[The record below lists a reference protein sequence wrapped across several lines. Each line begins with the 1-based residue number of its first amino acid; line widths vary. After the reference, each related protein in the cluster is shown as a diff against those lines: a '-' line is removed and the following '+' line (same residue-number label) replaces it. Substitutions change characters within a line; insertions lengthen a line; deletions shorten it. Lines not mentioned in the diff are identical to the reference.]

1 MVHEDDDN
9 KNALMFKGG
18 AGGCPTGQILRR
30 GYVATR
36 RNTGLVG
43 RVLKRT
49 TTYRVPPTCV
59 RDTGKPGK
67 GLPVIGPLRKGPLTA
82 LGYSTSIAADTRR
95 KALAKAVKKYGRL
108 ATFRRLHAAAILTH
122 NTVPSKSKTLKS
134 DRDWVKK
141 TYF

>member
-1 MVHEDDDN
+1 MAHEDDDN

-30 GYVATR
+30 GYVVTR
-36 RNTGLVG
+36 RSKGLVG
-43 RVLKRT
+43 RVLKRA

-59 RDTGKPGK
+59 KDTGKPGK
-67 GLPVIGPLRKGPLTA
+67 GLPVIGPLRKGPLTT
-82 LGYSTSIAADTRR
+82 LGYSTTIAAETRR
-95 KALAKAVKKYGRL
+95 RALSKAVKKYGRL
-108 ATFRRLHAAAILTH
+108 ATFRRLNAAAVLMHT
-122 NTVPSKSKTLKS
+122 TVPSKARVLLS

>member
-1 MVHEDDDN
+1 MAHEDDDN

-36 RNTGLVG
+36 RQTGLTG
-43 RVLKRT
+43 RILRRNV
-49 TTYRVPPTCV
+49 TYRVPPTCV
-59 RDTGKPGK
+59 KDTGKPGK
-67 GLPVIGPLRKGPLTA
+67 GLPLIGPLRKGPLTS
-82 LGYSTSIAADTRR
+82 LGYSTTGPAETRR
-95 KALAKAVKKYGRL
+95 RALSKAVRKYGRL

-122 NTVPSKSKTLKS
+122 NTVPSKSRVLLS